1 MFSTLTD
8 KLRCLVPLLA
18 AFPLF
23 PCATSAQSLC
33 SQLYVTDT
41 GSPYYW
47 CNVPSVPLQES
58 RTWTIRRLVAYSE
71 SCPLYVSHQETRQLS
86 ATGQCGGGGGVLG
99 PDCPPQFD
107 YRVQLIGNG
116 PTFDECTHKFDA
128 YGKSFM
134 YVAFF
139 YTCFN
144 TATSYVTWETPAA
157 NCRVLQ
163 PGESCPEVPSDP
175 FGE

>member
-8 KLRCLVPLLA
+8 RLRCLVLLLA
-18 AFPLF
+18 AF
-23 PCATSAQSLC
+23 CACPSRASAQSLC

-41 GSPYYW
+41 GSPWYS
-47 CNVPSVPLQES
+47 CNLPLVPLQES
-58 RTWTIRRLVAYSE
+58 RTWTIRRIVAYSE

-99 PDCPPQFD
+99 PDCPPVFD

-116 PTFDECTHKFDA
+116 PTYDEYTHKFEA
-128 YGKSFM
+128 YGQSFVYIPLLYM
-134 YVAFF
+134 
-139 YTCFN
+139 CFN
-144 TATSYVTWETPAA
+144 SSTSYVTWETPAS
-157 NCRVLQ
+157 NCRILQ